1 VISQPKIVSYAIVIS
16 LGPGSVSAW
25 GMAPQTDIRGA
36 LGMLS
41 SGQVCVASASAD
53 VACWAIDGV
62 KPRVSK
68 AFLREKLKGN
78 FQGAPEYLGG

>member
-1 VISQPKIVSYAIVIS
+1 
-16 LGPGSVSAW
+16 
-25 GMAPQTDIRGA
+25 MAPQISIRGA

-41 SGQVCVASASAD
+41 SGKVRVASTSAG